1 VTSFISKILTTSPVA
16 SSVEVE
22 TIDVKTFNLPL
33 FDHPSAP
40 AMFPLNLPSPLPE
53 GHPALAWSKK
63 LQTFDAYILVTPEYN
78 GGLPAGFKNAL
89 DYTYYEFTS
98 KPFFTISYGVHGG
111 NFANEEAS
119 RAIGVI
125 MKGKVVDTK
134 VLLPWAK
141 DEMMLPTAEG
151 KLGPKTL
158 EAWEGQKGEVLKGFE
173 ELIGLLKE
181 EKVAEEIAA

>member
-1 VTSFISKILTTSPVA
+1 
-16 SSVEVE
+16 
-22 TIDVKTFNLPL
+22 
-33 FDHPSAP
+33 
-40 AMFPLNLPSPLPE
+40 
-53 GHPALAWSKK
+53 
-63 LQTFDAYILVTPEYN
+63 
-78 GGLPAGFKNAL
+78 
-89 DYTYYEFTS
+89 
-98 KPFFTISYGVHGG
+98 
-111 NFANEEAS
+111 
-119 RAIGVI
+119 

-181 EKVAEEIAA
+181 DKVAEEIAA

>member
-1 VTSFISKILTTSPVA
+1 MA
-16 SSVEVE
+16 
-22 TIDVKTFNLPL
+22 
-33 FDHPSAP
+33 
-40 AMFPLNLPSPLPE
+40 PLNLPSPLPAD
-53 GHPALAWSKK
+53 HPALAWSKA
-63 LQTFDAYILVTPEYN
+63 LQAFDAYILVTPEYN

-98 KPFFTISYGVHGG
+98 KPFFTISYGVQGG

-119 RAIGVI
+119 RAIGLI

-141 DEMMLPTAEG
+141 DEMMLPTAQG
-151 KLGPKTL
+151 KIGEKTL

-173 ELIGLLKE
+173 ELVTLLKE
-181 EKVAEEIAA
+181 EKVEAKIAA